1 MMTGTTD
8 IATLLTNLGVE
19 VKRAGE
25 REISAKCPVHLRT
38 TGREDNSPSWS
49 MNAETGLWICYSCNA
64 RGTLPQLVGELTGE
78 ADSIKAVQTLLLQ
91 SGIERLT
98 LPDRV
103 ETEPPVDW
111 VSYYQFSDVPSR
123 ILNKRMI
130 SPEMAKHYGI
140 RYDRGSSAIV
150 VPIVSRFGE
159 LMGWQEKG
167 TSWVRNRPTGVNKSR
182 TLFGIERFTSKTA
195 VLVES
200 PLDVARFASSIEGP
214 QALATFGAYVSKE
227 QARLIADVADK
238 LIIAFDNDKAGK
250 EGAINLLKYL
260 PRLKRGIHWLPYK
273 TKVKDIGEMNDDQL
287 AEELCHTSVL
297 PWWV

>member
-8 IATLLTNLGVE
+8 IATLLQHIGVD
-19 VKRAGE
+19 VKKVGD
-25 REISAKCPVHLRT
+25 REISAKCPVHLRV
-38 TGREDNSPSWS
+38 TGKEDSNPSWS

-78 ADSIKAVQTLLLQ
+78 ADSIKAVQNLLLQ

-98 LPDRV
+98 SPERI
-103 ETEPPVDW
+103 ETEPVVDW
-111 VSYYQFSDVPSR
+111 ISYYQFSDVPAQ

-130 SPEMAKHYGI
+130 SPEVAKHYGI
-140 RYDRGSSAIV
+140 RYDHGSNAVI

-167 TSWVRNRPTGVNKSR
+167 TSWVRNQPVGVNKSH
-182 TLFGIERFTSKTA
+182 TLFGIERFTAKTA

-214 QALATFGAYVSKE
+214 QALATFGAYVSKQ
-227 QARLIADVADK
+227 QARLLSDVADK
-238 LIIAFDNDKAGK
+238 LIIAFDNDKAGR

-260 PRLKRGIHWLPYK
+260 PRFKKGIQWLPYR
-273 TKVKDIGEMNDDQL
+273 TNVKDIGEMSDEQL
-287 AEELCHTSVL
+287 EQELCHTSVI